1 MRGAVIKVT
10 KLVHWICLARCFGS
24 RMMHG
29 DGRRETGDE
38 RRETGD
44 GRQPT
49 ATVTATAKPIQTQSK
64 LARIKPAGASRD

>member
-29 DGRRETGDE
+29 DGR
-38 RRETGD
+38 
-44 GRQPT
+44 QPT
-49 ATVTATAKPIQTQSK
+49 ATATATAKPIQTQSK